1 MSNTITIS
9 SAYHHKKHPFIDFP
23 LRLHFWV
30 ILSHFRAVQS
40 RSKAGVP
47 VSSSPGRCRGGPA
60 GLESGGPALRLRQRL
75 RLRVGQEERRAAGP
89 GAGEPL
95 GSQWGKLMKTGNL
108 GDLRLLG
115 VFFWQNKKIQ
125 KKSGFLED
133 LEGSCVFSYKETNTK
148 LIQRK
153 WISYDH
159 SES

>member
-1 MSNTITIS
+1 M
-9 SAYHHKKHPFIDFP
+9 
-23 LRLHFWV
+23 

-95 GSQWGKLMKTGNL
+95 GKIDENWKPGGFETSWS
-108 GDLRLLG
+108 
-115 VFFWQNKKIQ
+115 FFLAKQEDPEKEGIFG
-125 KKSGFLED
+125 GFGRIL
-133 LEGSCVFSYKETNTK
+133 FFF
-148 LIQRK
+148 IQRN
-153 WISYDH
+153 
-159 SES
+159 